1 MIKFGLG
8 SPDERWVRIHLSSE
22 LLLLLLLLLLHRSIS
37 GFKGLHYL
45 VNYPR
50 EQATCS

>member
-1 MIKFGLG
+1 MIKFRLG
-8 SPDERWVRIHLSSE
+8 PPDERWVRIHLSSE
-22 LLLLLLLLLLHRSIS
+22 PLLLLLLLLHRSIP
-37 GFKGLHYL
+37 GFKGLHCL